1 MNLNKQS
8 KTGYWIVSDSAS
20 SGPKSFR
27 SKLQALE
34 HATAINQDIGFY
46 FYNSVWE
53 NFDKSTLGKTSLT
66 SLYAE
71 RARQLRDQYDYL
83 VLHYSGG
90 ADSHNILHTFLT
102 NNIKLDEVTVRWPK
116 HWLDGKF
123 YNANNKDTS
132 ARNAPS
138 EFNYT
143 IQPTLDYLRTHH
155 PDIKINIVDFTVN
168 LHDFI
173 THDNIEKRIL
183 STNLSRNAMGSV
195 VMRLNADTDRK
206 VASTR
211 IDNVGH
217 IFGIDKPVLYLQD
230 NNLYFYF
237 NDISFENVRMEQD
250 INVEPFYWTDELPLL
265 HMEQLY
271 QTGLFFKQNKQF
283 LHLLNAPG
291 KGPNQVNTEF
301 NLQQNLIKS
310 IIYKE
315 SWDLSKFQVDKPNV
329 DRSDWYSWAHE
340 ASELEPLN
348 KIFRNVMS
356 DITSGINE
364 RFLIPDAS
372 TPMLAARR
380 TKLFHL
386 MSLDS

>member
-20 SGPKSFR
+20 SRPKSFR

-123 YNANNKDTS
+123 YNVNNKDTS

-155 PDIKINIVDFTVN
+155 PSIKINIVDFTDG
-168 LHDFI
+168 LHGLI
-173 THDNIEKRIL
+173 SHSNVEKRIL
-183 STNLSRNAMGSV
+183 TINSSRNPLGSI
-195 VMRLNADTDRK
+195 VMRLSADTDRK
-206 VASTR
+206 SASTT
-211 IDNVGH
+211 IENTGH
-217 IFGIDKPVLYLQD
+217 IFGIDKPTLFLQD
-230 NNLYFYF
+230 NNIYFYF
-237 NDISFENVRMEQD
+237 NDISFDSVRMEQD
-250 INVEPFYWTDELPLL
+250 MNVEPFYWTDELPLL
-265 HMEQLY
+265 PMEQIY
-271 QTGLFFKQNKQF
+271 QTGMFFKQNKQF
-283 LHLLNAPG
+283 LHLLNSPG
-291 KGPNQVNTEF
+291 KGPTQVNQEF
-301 NLQQNLIKS
+301 NLQQNLIKNV
-310 IIYKE
+310 IYKH
-315 SWDLSKFQVDKPNV
+315 SWDFSKFQVDKPNV

-340 ASELEPLN
+340 SSELDSLN
-348 KIFRNVMS
+348 TIFSNVML
-356 DITSGINE
+356 DITSGVNKK
-364 RFLIPDAS
+364 FLIPEAS
-372 TPMLAARR
+372 TPMFAARR

-386 MSLDS
+386 MTLDN